1 MIKNKTKIVKDRII
15 KNINKIDMDFL
26 TPLLSK

>member
-1 MIKNKTKIVKDRII
+1 MIKNKTKIVKDRIT